1 MFGKLPYVNPL
12 ESRKERLI
20 AESELNRDQLFDDW
34 QSMTHGVHDLAHR
47 VKIVGAW
54 ASSAMVLVAGVSAL
68 RRGPRAAGAAKS
80 SWFQKILHAA
90 RLASTI
96 WLASRARGPREEPK

>member
-1 MFGKLPYVNPL
+1 MSGRKPHVSPL
-12 ESRKERLI
+12 ESRKQWLI
-20 AESELNRDQLFDDW
+20 AESELHRDQLSEDW
-34 QSMTHGVHDLAHR
+34 RTIAHGVHDLAHR